1 MKKKVVMMMVTM
13 AMAAAMMTS
22 VFSATAVTAAMMTGC
37 GAKGDT
43 ASQTT
48 QESQTADAS
57 TISGTLDEVKDFMFV
72 VTDAQGASYAFTFDG
87 EKPAGLDDAKIGDKV
102 TVTYTGEISEVDP
115 FEGEVL
121 SVEVSK

>member
-1 MKKKVVMMMVTM
+1 MKKKVVMMVVSMTM
-13 AMAAAMMTS
+13 A
-22 VFSATAVTAAMMTGC
+22 AAMMTGC

-57 TISGTLDEVKDFMFV
+57 TMSGTLDEVKDFMFV

>member
-13 AMAAAMMTS
+13 AMA
-22 VFSATAVTAAMMTGC
+22 AAMMTGC

-102 TVTYTGEISEVDP
+102 TVTYTDRK
-115 FEGEVL
+115 
-121 SVEVSK
+121 SVV

>member
-1 MKKKVVMMMVTM
+1 
-13 AMAAAMMTS
+13 
-22 VFSATAVTAAMMTGC
+22 MTGC

-57 TISGTLDEVKDFMFV
+57 TMSGTLDEVKDFMFV

-102 TVTYTGEISEVDP
+102 TVTTREKYLRLIRLKGKFSQW
-115 FEGEVL
+115 
-121 SVEVSK
+121 K

>member
-1 MKKKVVMMMVTM
+1 MKKKVVMMVVTM
-13 AMAAAMMTS
+13 AMA
-22 VFSATAVTAAMMTGC
+22 AAMMTGC

-57 TISGTLDEVKDFMFV
+57 TMSGTLDEVKDFMFV

-87 EKPAGLDDAKIGDKV
+87 EKIGDKV

>member
-1 MKKKVVMMMVTM
+1 MMVVTM
-13 AMAAAMMTS
+13 AMA
-22 VFSATAVTAAMMTGC
+22 AAMMTGC

-57 TISGTLDEVKDFMFV
+57 TMSGTLDEVKDFMFV
-72 VTDAQGASYAFTFDG
+72 VTDAFTFDG

>member
-1 MKKKVVMMMVTM
+1 MKKKVVMMVVTM
-13 AMAAAMMTS
+13 AMA
-22 VFSATAVTAAMMTGC
+22 AAMMTGC

-57 TISGTLDEVKDFMFV
+57 TMSGTLDEVKDFSLWYRC
-72 VTDAQGASYAFTFDG
+72 QGASYAFTFDG

>member
-1 MKKKVVMMMVTM
+1 MKKKVVMMVVTM
-13 AMAAAMMTS
+13 AMA
-22 VFSATAVTAAMMTGC
+22 AAMMTGC

-57 TISGTLDEVKDFMFV
+57 TMSGT

>member
-1 MKKKVVMMMVTM
+1 MKKKVVMMVVTM
-13 AMAAAMMTS
+13 AMA
-22 VFSATAVTAAMMTGC
+22 AAMMTGC

-57 TISGTLDEVKDFMFV
+57 TMSGTLDEVKDFMFV

-87 EKPAGLDDAKIGDKV
+87 EKPARQDNAKNDDKLTETNTEEK
-102 TVTYTGEISEVDP
+102 SEVDP

>member
-1 MKKKVVMMMVTM
+1 MMVVTM
-13 AMAAAMMTS
+13 AMAAAMMT
-22 VFSATAVTAAMMTGC
+22 GC
-37 GAKGDT
+37 GAKGDTASGDT

-57 TISGTLDEVKDFMFV
+57 TMSGTLDEVKDFMFV

>member
-1 MKKKVVMMMVTM
+1 MKKKVVMMVVTM
-13 AMAAAMMTS
+13 AMA
-22 VFSATAVTAAMMTGC
+22 AAMMTGC

-57 TISGTLDEVKDFMFV
+57 TMSGTLDEVKDFQDTV
-72 VTDAQGASYAFTFDG
+72 STTSGERIILTFDG

>member
-1 MKKKVVMMMVTM
+1 MW
-13 AMAAAMMTS
+13 
-22 VFSATAVTAAMMTGC
+22 
-37 GAKGDT
+37 
-43 ASQTT
+43 SQ
-48 QESQTADAS
+48 
-57 TISGTLDEVKDFMFV
+57 MP
-72 VTDAQGASYAFTFDG
+72 QGASYAFTFDG